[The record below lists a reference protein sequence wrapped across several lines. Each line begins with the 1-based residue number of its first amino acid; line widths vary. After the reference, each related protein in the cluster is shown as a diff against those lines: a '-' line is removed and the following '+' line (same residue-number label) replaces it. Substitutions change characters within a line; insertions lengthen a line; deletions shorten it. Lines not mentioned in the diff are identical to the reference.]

1 MFDRILTA
9 LSSFLFQLSAKTSG
23 SDELTEL
30 NSKLKKTI
38 SERDL
43 LIREYKNVKDS
54 NTAMEKELTSSKLLV
69 ENKDKEIEQLKAQT
83 TTTTPVANG
92 DKDAEI
98 KVMNLLGHLIIMSL
112 MA

>member
-1 MFDRILTA
+1 M
-9 LSSFLFQLSAKTSG
+9 FQLSAKTSG